1 MSVSLFLQA
10 EAICYVSCVLLHVL
24 AGMPGIQGPNFSLPN
39 TYFSISLL
47 VTNLAQIALS

>member
-1 MSVSLFLQA
+1 M
-10 EAICYVSCVLLHVL
+10 YVSCVLLHVL